1 MLAVVLNVTLRNVV
15 IDDDAGGVAVAAA
28 VTTAGGGD
36 VGGRIGCFLRAAL
49 ADT

>member
-15 IDDDAGGVAVAAA
+15 IDDDAGGVA